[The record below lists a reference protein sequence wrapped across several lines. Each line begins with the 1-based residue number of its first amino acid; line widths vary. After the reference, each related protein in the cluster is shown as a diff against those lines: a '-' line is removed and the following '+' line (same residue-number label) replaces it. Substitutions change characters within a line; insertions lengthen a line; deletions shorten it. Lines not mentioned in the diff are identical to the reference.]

1 MLYLTLIRNIMK
13 YIELREKLK
22 DLTVFS
28 IKDIEKSADKRF
40 HRRRLNEW
48 QDKNYIKKIIKGYYI
63 FSDPKLDDNVLY
75 EIANKIYN
83 PSYIS
88 LETALSYYGLIPE
101 SVYAL
106 TSVSTR
112 KTITFNTSIA
122 VFSYRKI
129 RDDLFF
135 GYIIENHDKKVYKIA
150 SPEKAILDLLYLKT
164 DIRSYSDFESLRIN
178 PGNFIETIGREKL
191 FNYLKLY
198 NNKRLTSVINDF
210 WEYINHA

>member
-1 MLYLTLIRNIMK
+1 MK

-22 DLTVFS
+22 DVAVFS

-48 QDKNYIKKIIKGYYI
+48 QDKDYIKKIIKGYYI
-63 FSDPKLDDNVLY
+63 FSDLKLDDDVLY
-75 EIANKIYN
+75 EIANKIYD

-112 KTITFNTSIA
+112 KTITFNTTIA
-122 VFSYRKI
+122 VFNYRKVKN
-129 RDDLFF
+129 DLFF
-135 GYIIENHDKKVYKIA
+135 GYVIEKHDSKVYKIA
-150 SPEKAILDLLYLKT
+150 SPEKAILDFLYLKS
-164 DIRSYSDFESLRIN
+164 DIRSYSDFEGLRIN
-178 PGNFIETIGREKL
+178 PGNFIEIIDRGKL
-191 FNYLKLY
+191 FNYLKPY
-198 NNKRLTSVINDF
+198 NNKRLTAVISDF

>member
-1 MLYLTLIRNIMK
+1 MLNLTLIRNIMK

-28 IKDIEKSADKRF
+28 IKDIEKSTDKRF

-48 QDKNYIKKIIKGYYI
+48 QDKDYIKKIIKGYYI
-63 FSDPKLDDNVLY
+63 FSDLDPDDNVLY
-75 EIANKIYN
+75 EVANKIYD

-88 LETALSYYGLIPE
+88 LETALSYYGMIPE

-112 KTITFNTSIA
+112 KTITFNTTIA
-122 VFSYRKI
+122 VFSYRKVKN
-129 RDDLFF
+129 DLFF
-135 GYIIENHDKKVYKIA
+135 GYVIEKHDNKVLKIA
-150 SPEKAILDLLYLKT
+150 SPEKAILDLFYLKS
-164 DIRSYSDFESLRIN
+164 DIRNYSDFESLRIN
-178 PGNFIETIGREKL
+178 PGNFIETIDREKL

-198 NNKRLTSVINDF
+198 NNKRLTAGISDF

>member
-1 MLYLTLIRNIMK
+1 MLNITLIRNIMK
-13 YIELREKLK
+13 YIELRERLK
-22 DLTVFS
+22 DVTVFS

-48 QDKNYIKKIIKGYYI
+48 QDKDYIKKIIKGYYI
-63 FSDPKLDDNVLY
+63 FSDAKLDDNALY
-75 EIANKIYN
+75 GIANKIYS

-101 SVYAL
+101 SVYAI

-112 KTITFNTSIA
+112 KTITFSTSIA

-129 RDDLFF
+129 KNNLFF
-135 GYIIENHDKKVYKIA
+135 GYVIEKHDSEVYKIA
-150 SPEKAILDLLYLKT
+150 SPEKAIIDLLYLKS
-164 DIRSYSDFESLRIN
+164 DIRSYSDFEGLRIN
-178 PGNFIETIGREKL
+178 PGNFIETINREKL

-198 NNKRLTSVINDF
+198 NNKRLTTVISDF

>member
-1 MLYLTLIRNIMK
+1 VLNITLIRNIMK

-22 DLTVFS
+22 DITVFS

-48 QDKNYIKKIIKGYYI
+48 QDKDYIKKIVKGYYI
-63 FSDPKLDDNVLY
+63 FSDLKTDDNVLY
-75 EIANKIYN
+75 KIANKIYD

-112 KTITFNTSIA
+112 KTSTFNTTIA
-122 VFSYRKI
+122 VFNYRKVKNN
-129 RDDLFF
+129 LFF
-135 GYIIENHDKKVYKIA
+135 GYVIEKHDSEVYKMA
-150 SPEKAILDLLYLKT
+150 SPEKAILDLLYLKS
-164 DIRSYSDFESLRIN
+164 DIRSCSDFESLRIN
-178 PGNFIETIGREKL
+178 SGNFIEIIDREKL
-191 FNYLKLY
+191 FNYLKPY
-198 NNKRLTSVINDF
+198 NNKRLTAVISDF

>member
-1 MLYLTLIRNIMK
+1 MK

-28 IKDIEKSADKRF
+28 IKDIEKSTDKRF

-48 QDKNYIKKIIKGYYI
+48 QDKDYIKKIIKGYYI
-63 FSDPKLDDNVLY
+63 FSDLDPDDNVLY
-75 EIANKIYN
+75 EVANKIYD

-88 LETALSYYGLIPE
+88 LETALSYYGMIPE

-112 KTITFNTSIA
+112 KTITFNTTIA
-122 VFSYRKI
+122 VFSYRKVKN
-129 RDDLFF
+129 DLFF
-135 GYIIENHDKKVYKIA
+135 GYVIEKHDNKVLKIA
-150 SPEKAILDLLYLKT
+150 SPEKAILDLFYLKS

-178 PGNFIETIGREKL
+178 PGNFIETIDREKL

-198 NNKRLTSVINDF
+198 NNKRLTAGISDF